1 MSEHRLIAVEL
12 DQASIGKAE
21 EAVEH
26 ERRVAIADLLE
37 ANVFEPAGS
46 EHGPYALRLAIED
59 QRLVFDVKSESG
71 APVRV
76 FVFSL
81 GPLRRILKDY
91 FFDVRQLLRRRA
103 RCAAGPDRGHRYGPA
118 RCAQ

>member
-46 EHGPYALRLAIED
+46 EHGPLRP
-59 QRLVFDVKSESG
+59 
-71 APVRV
+71 AP
-76 FVFSL
+76 
-81 GPLRRILKDY
+81 
-91 FFDVRQLLRRRA
+91 
-103 RCAAGPDRGHRYGPA
+103 GHRGSAPGV
-118 RCAQ
+118 